1 MKILRLDLLAYGPFT
16 KRSLVLPHG
25 GPDLH
30 VIYGPNEAGKSTT
43 LRAISALL
51 YGIETQTGDAHQHA
65 MADLRIGARMRH
77 SSGEERSFV
86 RKKGKQGTL
95 LDEAGAAVDES
106 TLRSWLSVTDR
117 KQFELMFGLD
127 HVQLRAAG
135 EALTNPRTSLG
146 EMLFGAAL
154 NGTALQTALGK
165 LEAEADKLLS
175 PAGSAGAVHKS
186 LAAYRDQL
194 KRVKERALPAKDWK
208 ELQDEIEDAEAKR
221 AELSEALVKLKTD
234 QHRLERLQR
243 ALPWV
248 RARAEALSERAAMG
262 DVRLLSR
269 DVAQR
274 RQEITHALEAA
285 EQGVRK
291 ATADIG
297 WARHE
302 RDALL
307 VPNELLHAEARI
319 KQLTEDLGK
328 YKTEQKD
335 LPGVVKE
342 IMGFRSR
349 EREILRDLGLPT
361 LETSALESI
370 RVSEAAVLRIGSL
383 EKTGIQLRA
392 GIEQLRAEVASR
404 RTRLGLRTQELAA
417 LPSPVDVAVLRS
429 TWSLLRPDRRLDDQV
444 REARAKVAQRA
455 SRAQQGLV
463 GLAPWQGALDEVAG
477 LPVPSEETVH
487 RCERELDEDDEAKR
501 RLTRAQEQRASEV
514 DAVRQQ
520 IGRLT
525 DAGSVPTE
533 AQLAA
538 ARERRE
544 LGWTRVQRAWS
555 AKEEPEEVDWEFA
568 PGVSLR
574 AAYGSSVQAADEL
587 ADRLRRESERTAQ
600 LAALEREEATAV
612 AAMAAVATELAAA
625 EAVAQGH
632 REAWRERWAAC
643 GFAPLSPKEMRAWR
657 MRHVDLVE
665 ALRQRDEAAAELAG
679 LERTMDE
686 QRRSLEGGLSLA
698 GVEIPAE
705 ASWLTLFLHV
715 EHTLSA
721 AEQQAAAHTSLRAE
735 VATLRHELAS
745 AEAQV
750 AERERTLGE
759 WQAQWGE
766 AMGALRLPADALSTE
781 ANAVLA
787 RLDELFRVEE
797 KCERQ
802 EARDKAIKKQMVR
815 FKEMVQ
821 AQAMA
826 LAPELVGNEIEV
838 ADALIAKHAAAV
850 RDAARRRTL
859 DEQVDKLQRDL
870 QDAELLRE
878 AAQHRWDALLRET
891 GCTTREELEEAE
903 ERSDRARLIG
913 ERQAAAEQRLMEAG
927 EGWSVASLEQALAET
942 DSDQLE
948 TAIARLEEQHKRAYE
963 DRDVLA
969 QKVGALRHREQAESG
984 RDDAAASVA
993 EAQEHLALA
1002 RSQAERCARLR
1013 LGAAVLR
1020 RGVERYR
1027 KNHEGAILQRASRL
1041 FERLTRGRYEQIQV
1055 VYQDDKAKLRCVRRG
1070 QLVEVEDALSDGTLD
1085 QLFLSLRLASLEQH
1099 LDAQESMP
1107 LVLDDIFIHFDDE
1120 RASAGLEVLAELAT
1134 KTQVLLLTH
1143 HARNLDLARN
1153 TLRPEQWTEHRLAG
1167 SAATG

>member
-16 KRSLVLPHG
+16 KRALVLPHG

-30 VIYGPNEAGKSTT
+30 IIYGPNEAGKSTT

-51 YGIETQTGDAHQHA
+51 YGIEQQTGDAHQHA
-65 MADLRIGARMRH
+65 MADLRIGARLRH
-77 SSGEERSFV
+77 SNSEERVFV

-95 LDEAGAAVDES
+95 LDEAGAVIDES
-106 TLRSWLSVTDR
+106 SLRSWLSVTDR

-165 LEAEADKLLS
+165 MEAEADKLLS

-208 ELQDEIEDAEAKR
+208 ELQDEIEAAEAKR
-221 AELSEALVKLKTD
+221 SELSEALVKLKTD

-248 RARAEALSERAAMG
+248 RARAEALTERAAMG

-269 DVAQR
+269 DVAQQR
-274 RQEITHALEAA
+274 REITHALEAA
-285 EQGVRK
+285 EQSVRK

-297 WARHE
+297 WARQE
-302 RDALL
+302 RDALV
-307 VPNELLHAEARI
+307 VPDELLHAEARI

-335 LPGVVKE
+335 QPGVIKE
-342 IMGFRSR
+342 IMGFRNR

-370 RVSEAAVLRIGSL
+370 RVSEAAVLRIGAL
-383 EKTGIQLRA
+383 EKTGLQLRA
-392 GIEQLRAEVASR
+392 GLDQLRAEVASR
-404 RTRLGLRTQELAA
+404 RTRLALRTQELTA
-417 LPSPVDVAVLRS
+417 LPAAVDVAVLRS
-429 TWSLLRPDRRLDDQV
+429 TWSLLRPDRKLDEQAS
-444 REARAKVAQRA
+444 EARAKVAQRTA
-455 SRAQQGLV
+455 RAQQALV
-463 GLAPWQGALDEVAG
+463 GLAPWQGALEEVAG
-477 LPVPSEETVH
+477 LAVPSEESVH
-487 RCERELDEDDEAKR
+487 RSERELDEDEEARR
-501 RLTRAQEQRASEV
+501 RLVRAQEQRASELEGI
-514 DAVRQQ
+514 RQR

-544 LGWTRVQRAWS
+544 LGWSRVQRAWS
-555 AKEEPEEVDWEFA
+555 AKEEPEEIDWEFA

-574 AAYGSSVQAADEL
+574 AAYGASVQAADEL
-587 ADRLRRESERTAQ
+587 ADRLRRESERAAQ
-600 LAALEREEATAV
+600 LAALQREEATAL
-612 AAMAAVATELAAA
+612 AAIAAATTELAAV
-625 EAVAQGH
+625 EAVAQAH
-632 REAWRERWAAC
+632 REAWRERWAPC

-657 MRHVDLVE
+657 KRHVELVE
-665 ALRQRDEAAAELAG
+665 VLRQRDEAAAELAG
-679 LERTMDE
+679 LERTRDE
-686 QRRSLEGGLSLA
+686 QRRSLEGGLTLA
-698 GVEIPAE
+698 GVALPAE

-721 AEQQAAAHTSLRAE
+721 AEKQAAAEASLRAE
-735 VATLRHELAS
+735 VATLEQELAS
-745 AEAQV
+745 AAAQV
-750 AERERTLGE
+750 TERERALTE

-766 AMGALRLPADALSTE
+766 AMGSLRLPPSALPAE

-787 RLDELFRVEE
+787 RLDELFREE
-797 KCERQ
+797 DRCERQ
-802 EARDKAIKKQMVR
+802 EVRLKAIKKQMKLFDEAVG
-815 FKEMVQ
+815 
-821 AQAMA
+821 AQALA
-826 LAPELVGNEIEV
+826 LAPELVGTTTEV

-878 AAQHRWDALLRET
+878 TAQHRWDALLRET
-891 GCTTREELEEAE
+891 GCTSREELEAAE
-903 ERSDRARLIG
+903 ERSDRARAIG
-913 ERQAAAEQRLMEAG
+913 ERQTQAEQRLMEAG
-927 EGWSVASLEQALAET
+927 EGWSIGSLEQALAET

-948 TAIARLEEQHKRAYE
+948 TAIARLEEEHKRTDE
-963 DRDVLA
+963 DRHALGE
-969 QKVGALRHREQAESG
+969 KVGALRERERQASG

-1099 LDAQESMP
+1099 LDAQEPMP

-1143 HARNLDLARN
+1143 HARNLDLARSV
-1153 TLRPEQWTEHRLAG
+1153 LRPEQWTEHRLAG
-1167 SAATG
+1167 GAASD